1 MQSIRGWRL
10 RSGRH
15 ILPLRSA
22 RGHGGIVALRIAAI
36 VPALRRRCA
45 RPFGTIIGVRRIII
59 RIGRIIRDIVIG
71 VVEVPEG
78 IVPEGIIV
86 KGRSDKDGA
95 MEMTVVPTA
104 AVPRA
109 ATGPGTATVPDTAT
123 VPTATA
129 MSTTRA
135 IKTAAANRTARAT
148 KTAAA
153 NKTAR
158 AT

>member
-95 MEMTVVPTA
+95 MEMTVAPTA
-104 AVPRA
+104 AVPGA
-109 ATGPGTATVPDTAT
+109 ATVPGTAT

-158 AT
+158 